1 MKSLSLF
8 IFLFSVSVASAAPN
22 NPACKIPLVLPP
34 WNELVLR
41 LWGSGGIT
49 DGTFRKN
56 FPIIGESAAKI
67 LQSQGFEAEAMR
79 DLTHCLLKYWNNR
92 VCKQAGEE

>member
-1 MKSLSLF
+1 MKTLSIL
-8 IFLFSVSVASAAPN
+8 IFLGAVSVASAAPI
-22 NPACKIPLVLPP
+22 NPPCKIPLVLPP

-67 LQSQGFEAEAMR
+67 LQSQGFEVEGMR
-79 DLTHCLLKYWNNR
+79 DLTHCLLKYWKPR
-92 VCKQAGEE
+92 ACKTGEE